1 MPAAGQGRRPATD
14 PARLR
19 EIASAIGAPRSS
31 TYARLRTLV
40 NHGWVR
46 TDLSGN
52 FYSLNIRSLLVGT
65 SYLDADPYVRVV
77 RPVLT
82 QLSEALDETV
92 HMARLD
98 GTEVVYLATQESH
111 QYLRANSR
119 VGRRLPAHATSLG
132 KAVLAERDE
141 GDVTHDLTALALR
154 TITDRDV
161 LLDDLAQVR

>member
-1 MPAAGQGRRPATD
+1 
-14 PARLR
+14 
-19 EIASAIGAPRSS
+19 
-31 TYARLRTLV
+31 
-40 NHGWVR
+40 
-46 TDLSGN
+46 
-52 FYSLNIRSLLVGT
+52 
-65 SYLDADPYVRVV
+65 
-77 RPVLT
+77 VLT

-132 KAVLAERDE
+132 KAVLAGRDE
-141 GDVTHDLTALALR
+141 GDVTHGLTALTLR